1 MAVTRPLLVSSA
13 RPLLVSSARLSEG
26 LSLERDGL
34 A

>member
-1 MAVTRPLLVSSA
+1 MAVTRPLLV
-13 RPLLVSSARLSEG
+13 LSARLSED